1 MDSFSM
7 LKSRFWVAR
16 FTLLLLPPLPASL
29 QADPASRFG
38 KQTRLGRLHCVRLP
52 FAVVLVGDSQMGR
65 DEMRRIQ
72 KWESDEVERRRK
84 RALAEELSQRMCSL
98 QTKVI

>member
-1 MDSFSM
+1 
-7 LKSRFWVAR
+7 
-16 FTLLLLPPLPASL
+16 
-29 QADPASRFG
+29 
-38 KQTRLGRLHCVRLP
+38 
-52 FAVVLVGDSQMGR
+52 MGR

-84 RALAEELSQRMCSL
+84 RALAGELSQRMCSL